1 MALPSKGWFGG
12 GKFNYGGSVVEFNP
26 TPFINVVMENI
37 EQRLEIAG
45 ELFEER
51 AKANFVAASPP
62 TSEPWDFPNIDP
74 REAVEM
80 QDFIAHTVFNRG
92 DSAVMQAGIIDENL
106 PGRLN
111 LYPGY
116 LETGTSLMA
125 PRPWLTITL
134 DEVWFDWERIL
145 TGMGSL

>member
-1 MALPSKGWFGG
+1 MALPSKGYFGG

-51 AKANFVAASPP
+51 AKANFVATSPP

-80 QDFIAHTVFNRG
+80 RDFIAHTVFNRG

-111 LYPGY
+111 FYPGY
-116 LETGTSLMA
+116 LETGTRYMA